1 MVCIIIFEVKNSA
14 LTKILLIIN
23 VHTSIL
29 CMDGGRLGHWG
40 GMAPLIF
47 FIKDISIYIATNF
60 SNFGL

>member
-29 CMDGGRLGHWG
+29 WMQKQ
-40 GMAPLIF
+40 IF
-47 FIKDISIYIATNF
+47 GIISKNAKLFLPRNSVIEC
-60 SNFGL
+60 